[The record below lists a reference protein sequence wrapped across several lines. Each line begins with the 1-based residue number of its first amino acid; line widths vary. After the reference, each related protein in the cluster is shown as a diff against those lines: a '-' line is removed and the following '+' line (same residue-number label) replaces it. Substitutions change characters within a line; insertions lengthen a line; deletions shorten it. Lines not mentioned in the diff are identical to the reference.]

1 MASPLGV
8 LSSLAHAINKNDEKT
23 KKNCKKKTLKGQGEN
38 RKAASSLHT
47 CRGLPAFSWRFLVA
61 LD

>member
-23 KKNCKKKTLKGQGEN
+23 KKNCKKTLKGQGEN
-38 RKAASSLHT
+38 RKAASSLNT
-47 CRGLPAFSWRFLVA
+47 CTGLPAFSWRFLVA